1 MAQQWARAILHL
13 DMDAFFVNVH
23 RLDHPEDRGIPLVVG
38 GRPEDRGVVAAAS
51 YEARKFGVR
60 SAMPTS
66 TALRLC
72 PELKIVGHTWSRIHS
87 CSQQVMALLSEY
99 GDVEQ
104 ISVDEAFVDLGV
116 HDDPA
121 QLAPA
126 IRQRVVQETSLPA
139 SVGLAVNK
147 LVAKVASDHGKPEGC
162 TIVLPGEEAAF
173 VAPLPVR
180 VIWGIG
186 PRTAER
192 LAEMGIYTCGD
203 LAIYNRA
210 QLQKRFGKQAE
221 EMQRRAEGIDDRPVR
236 PERGPAKSISQEW
249 TFSRDVADEALLD
262 KQLRKMCAAVAESL
276 QEDGLAAHTITVK
289 LRWPDFT
296 TITRQKTVEIGVQ
309 QEVELYRLAHAIWRE
324 NWTAGQPVR
333 LLGIGASRLEPAV
346 GRQLSFEF

>member
-1 MAQQWARAILHL
+1 MAKTWARVVLHL

-38 GRPEDRGVVAAAS
+38 GRPESRGVVAAAS
-51 YEARKFGVR
+51 YEARKFGVH

-87 CSQQVMALLSEY
+87 CSQQVMAILAEY

-104 ISVDEAFVDLGV
+104 ISVDEAYVNLDAYA
-116 HDDPA
+116 DPA
-121 QLAPA
+121 QMAPA
-126 IRQRVVQETSLPA
+126 IRQRVKQETELPA

-147 LVAKVASDHGKPEGC
+147 LVAKVASDQGKPEGC

-173 VAPLPVR
+173 LAPLPVR

-192 LAEMGIYTCGD
+192 LKEMGIHTCGD
-203 LAIYNRA
+203 LAIYDHG
-210 QLQKRFGKQAE
+210 QLRKRFGKQGE
-221 EMQRRAEGIDDRPVR
+221 EMRRRAEGIDERPVLA
-236 PERGPAKSISQEW
+236 ERGPAKSISQEW
-249 TFSRDVADEALLD
+249 TFSRDVAGEAVLDE
-262 KQLRKMCAAVAESL
+262 KLREMCAAVAESL
-276 QEDGLAAHTITVK
+276 REQELVAHTINLK

-309 QEVELYRLAHAIWRE
+309 QEVELYRLARAIWQE
-324 NWTAGQPVR
+324 NWVAGQPVR
-333 LLGIGASRLEPAV
+333 LLGVGASRLEPVV